1 LPAIVGSVPSAARN
15 RNAAAEGA
23 HAVKAVAYQ
32 HSLPIQEEA
41 SLIDVDLPRPSPDG
55 RDLLVRVMAIS
66 VNPVDAKM
74 RQRSAP
80 QNGSHR
86 VLGWDASG
94 VVERVGPHATLFKEG
109 DPVFYAGA
117 IDRQGTNAEFHLVD
131 ERLVG
136 PKPRTLSHAEAAAV
150 PLTAITA
157 WETLFDR
164 LDIRR
169 TVPGASNALLIVG
182 GAGGVGSMAIQLA
195 RQLTDLIVIATASRD
210 ETRAWVKALGAHHVL
225 DHGRPLAAQMSALS
239 IGAPAFVLS
248 TTQTDKHFDEIVEL
262 IAPQGRFALID
273 DPDPID
279 VRKLKRKSISLHW
292 ELMFTRSIFKTADMA
307 RQHEL
312 LAAVSALL
320 DEGRLRTTL
329 AQNFGTIN
337 AANLRRAHAL
347 LETGKARGKIVL
359 EEF

>member
-1 LPAIVGSVPSAARN
+1 
-15 RNAAAEGA
+15 
-23 HAVKAVAYQ
+23 VKAVGYR
-32 HSLPIQEEA
+32 HSLPIQDA
-41 SLIDVDLPRPSPDG
+41 SSLIDVEVPRPLPSG
-55 RDLLVRVMAIS
+55 RDLLVRVLAIS

-74 RQRSAP
+74 RLRSAP
-80 QNGSHR
+80 QNGLHR

-94 VVERVGPHATLFKEG
+94 VVEDVAREPTLFNRG
-109 DPVFYAGA
+109 DAVFYAGA

-136 PKPRTLSHAEAAAV
+136 PKPRSLSHAESAAI

-164 LDIRR
+164 LNVRR
-169 TVPGASNALLIVG
+169 PIPGAGNAILIIG

-195 RQLTDLIVIATASRD
+195 RQLTDLVVIATASRD
-210 ETRAWVKALGAHHVL
+210 ETSAWVKGLGAHHVV
-225 DHGRPLAAQMSALS
+225 DHRRPLAAQVSALG

-273 DPDPID
+273 DPDLID
-279 VRKLKRKSISLHW
+279 ARKLKRKSVSLHW

-307 RQHEL
+307 KQHEL
-312 LAAVSALL
+312 LASVSALL
-320 DEGRLRTTL
+320 DEGRVKTTL
-329 AQNFGTIN
+329 AENFGKIN
-337 AANLRRAHAL
+337 AANLKRAHAL
-347 LETGKARGKIVL
+347 IETGTAKGKIVL
-359 EEF
+359 EGF